1 MRWHDVPCLDG
12 LTDPMGTISSPYG
25 SLGISGPLRLAP
37 GQPPL
42 VGEELGVPGIPVL
55 PPRPPTLVP
64 MAPSPAWAPPSLSLS
79 ATTTAVRD
87 PIPTERPPPEWPRP
101 PRPQPNG
108 RVPFRGYGELAPS
121 APQMDAN
128 FSTSPLEISPPTMAK
143 QGWGELEDD
152 DLDGYGVVVTANRV
166 ARLRYLRDKL
176 RAAARKRRKK
186 TGPWSRASARKRANI
201 ISVRL
206 LKIRRAYKW
215 QMQKRRGMPN
225 RRLAKLARLYA
236 GKKPRGS
243 RGFFRGR
250 PRVESPFFG
259 GDPSIDGYGG
269 NLIASNH
276 YGDLG
281 VAEILVERRS
291 SAPAA
296 ISAVVST
303 LRNIGKNAGLDTAAA
318 ISVREKIPV
327 SAAAL
332 EVISTRGMGE
342 DDLQRRIAQLEA
354 KAAVAKNR
362 RQRRKHKELR
372 VRIVAL
378 RSRLSDVRKGRVQGV
393 KDMKAVAGDKSRI
406 PPWVTYAG
414 LALGAASVVIAVVAT
429 RKGSRKSK

>member
-64 MAPSPAWAPPSLSLS
+64 MAPSPAWVPPSPSLS
-79 ATTTAVRD
+79 ATTTALV
-87 PIPTERPPPEWPRP
+87 PRQ
-101 PRPQPNG
+101 RRG
-108 RVPFRGYGELAPS
+108 RYGELAPS

-166 ARLRYLRDKL
+166 AKLRYLRDKL

-186 TGPWSRASARKRANI
+186 TGPWSKASARKRANI

-236 GKKPRGS
+236 GKKPRG
-243 RGFFRGR
+243 RPGFFRGR
-250 PRVESPFFG
+250 PRGESPFFG

-378 RSRLSDVRKGRVQGV
+378 RARLSDVRKGRVQGV